1 MYTGRAVLQII
12 AGYFPGYWATGQSLR
27 MTVNVRNAVANAL
40 FQAAAGRPAFRLPG
54 IVPGRRHQAMAQR
67 SMGDRLRDYC
77 IADVWIATARQ
88 KTDGASVA
96 PSGLHLKNT
105 PPFLGLRG
113 PPGRL
118 PQAVLPRPLRGLC
131 RCAAAVSQAIH
142 GTAAVRCQSMT
153 DALSSRNR
161 SPIDHDGQRANGG
174 DRRLISGCRT

>member
-1 MYTGRAVLQII
+1 MPGTLVQPSGCRASCQHDDTR
-12 AGYFPGYWATGQSLR
+12 PWR
-27 MTVNVRNAVANAL
+27 NVQWVT
-40 FQAAAGRPAFRLPG
+40 
-54 IVPGRRHQAMAQR
+54 
-67 SMGDRLRDYC
+67 RLRDFC
-77 IADVWIATARQ
+77 IAYVWIATARQ

-96 PSGLHLKNT
+96 LAGLHLKNT

-161 SPIDHDGQRANGG
+161 SPIDHDGQRANCG
-174 DRRLISGCRT
+174 DRRLISGCRRSSSLQMVPSPLPDGA

>member
-1 MYTGRAVLQII
+1 
-12 AGYFPGYWATGQSLR
+12 
-27 MTVNVRNAVANAL
+27 
-40 FQAAAGRPAFRLPG
+40 
-54 IVPGRRHQAMAQR
+54 MAQR

-96 PSGLHLKNT
+96 PSGLHIKKT

-161 SPIDHDGQRANGG
+161 SPIENDGQRAKCGG
-174 DRRLISGCRT
+174 TRLISGCRMSSRPPGGQSRGVSSPGFPRPSGFGHPGLCLSRPPGGHMQSSLQATVGRPAFRLP

>member
-1 MYTGRAVLQII
+1 MSPQVSSNPRIVWERGIVLAH
-12 AGYFPGYWATGQSLR
+12 AGHTS
-27 MTVNVRNAVANAL
+27 T
-40 FQAAAGRPAFRLPG
+40 AFRLPG

-161 SPIDHDGQRANGG
+161 SPIENDGQRANCG
-174 DRRLISGCRT
+174 DRRLISACRM

>member
-1 MYTGRAVLQII
+1 M
-12 AGYFPGYWATGQSLR
+12 
-27 MTVNVRNAVANAL
+27 RNAVANAL
-40 FQAAAGRPAFRLPG
+40 FQAAVGSTAFRLPG

-153 DALSSRNR
+153 DTLSSRNR
-161 SPIDHDGQRANGG
+161 SPIDHDGQRADCGY
-174 DRRLISGCRT
+174 RRLISGCRRSSSLICRASCQDDDTLPWRNSQWVTDYAYW